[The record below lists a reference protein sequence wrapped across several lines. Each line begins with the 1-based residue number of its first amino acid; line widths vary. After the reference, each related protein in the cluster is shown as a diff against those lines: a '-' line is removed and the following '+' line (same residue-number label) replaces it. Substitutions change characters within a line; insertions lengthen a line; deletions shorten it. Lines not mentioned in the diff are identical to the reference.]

1 VDGGR
6 GVYLCGLTFCARSI
20 FFIHQEAC
28 SVLRAPRRPIGWRSL
43 DYRLGQAQDL
53 EAWAQ
58 HSAVQDE
65 TSQKKNFPR
74 PTTTDWVEAEV
85 TPT

>member
-1 VDGGR
+1 MGEGCVFY
-6 GVYLCGLTFCARSI
+6 VAQLFVHAAF

-28 SVLRAPRRPIGWRSL
+28 SVLRASRRPIGWRSL
-43 DYRLGQAQDL
+43 DYRLRQAQDL
-53 EAWAQ
+53 EAWAR

-74 PTTTDWVEAEV
+74 LTTTDWVEAEV